1 MSLKAKWLIV
11 MDKKGFKLEA
21 FLKKRGWM
29 RNKVHEK
36 LLRIIKLD
44 MGGLDLEMSKAK
56 IEQERI

>member
-1 MSLKAKWLIV
+1 
-11 MDKKGFKLEA
+11 MDKKGFKWEA
-21 FLKKRGWM
+21 FLKKRVWM

-36 LLRIIKLD
+36 LRIITLD